1 MLKVLQNTETLQFC
15 FGEATCQLLQDEF
28 SLPKKWP
35 EEVAALG
42 EVEVSE
48 TTLKL
53 LLDGWFGRR
62 NQQVRT
68 AIEHAAAIVF
78 YRQQSSIPI
87 VQTLVCDDAGQF
99 QGERI

>member
-1 MLKVLQNTETLQFC
+1 M
-15 FGEATCQLLQDEF
+15 
-28 SLPKKWP
+28 
-35 EEVAALG
+35 G

-53 LLDGWFGRR
+53 LLDGWFGQR

-68 AIEHAAAIVF
+68 TIEHAAAIVF

-99 QGERI
+99 KLLTDKLSLCWT